1 MNHEDLFEAIGSADE
16 RMLEKSEHKSHHWE
30 KGFFAAVAAC
40 LVVAITAGI
49 FFLPHLRRR
58 PSDCLMETLGSDK
71 GNVDVL
77 DPTDPQAD
85 GRYLRIHLNNE
96 TSEAE
101 LGRYV
106 GQDTVVVGN
115 ILKGNQTQLPTY
127 QIRERPIT
135 EEEVR
140 QVMERLEIPENPSH
154 RPEWKLEGNVITG
167 QFAYLTDGLFTK
179 SDEELEE
186 MARKAFE
193 QFGLLKGE
201 YKYTGIWS
209 RGERVEIGENG
220 SEEIITAINVGVSFC
235 RILDGMRIIDSD
247 VCEMWFNDNGLVRI
261 HIELYDYEPV
271 GTMDLVSM
279 EDALARIKTPD
290 RFSIEGEPD
299 CAGPAQ
305 TLAVEEVVTVYC
317 NQYYRGCTILQ
328 PVYLFKGTATFEDGT
343 QAPFTSSVIAIPE
356 SMTWV
361 DESYIP

>member
-30 KGFFAAVAAC
+30 EGFLAAVAAC

-85 GRYLRIHLNNE
+85 GRYLRIHLSNAD
-96 TSEAE
+96 SEEA
-101 LGRYV
+101 LAKYV
-106 GQDTVVVGN
+106 SEDTVVVGN
-115 ILKGNQTQLPTY
+115 TLKGYPTQLPIY

-140 QVMERLEIPENPSH
+140 NVMEKLDIPTCIPC
-154 RPEWKLEGNVITG
+154 WKLEDNVFTG
-167 QFAYLTDGLFTK
+167 TFGAFGDGVFTQ
-179 SDEELEE
+179 SDEELEA
-186 MARKAFE
+186 MARKVFE
-193 QFGLLKGE
+193 QLDFLDGE
-201 YKYTGIWS
+201 YEYHGIINRTS
-209 RGERVEIGENG
+209 QSD
-220 SEEIITAINVGVSFC
+220 SEGNEKVLQVGIAFC
-235 RILDGMRIIDSD
+235 RVIDGIRIIGSD
-247 VCEMWFNDNGLVRI
+247 VCNLCFNDSGLLQI
-261 HIELYDYEPV
+261 QLELYDYESI
-271 GTMDLVSM
+271 GTMDLVSL

-328 PVYLFKGTATFEDGT
+328 PVYRFKGMATFEDGT
-343 QAPFTSSVIAIPE
+343 QAPFTSSVIAIPD

>member
-30 KGFFAAVAAC
+30 KGFLAAVAAC
-40 LVVAITAGI
+40 LAVAIMAGL
-49 FFLPHLRRR
+49 FFLPRRGGDR
-58 PSDCLMETLGSDK
+58 P
-71 GNVDVL
+71 L
-77 DPTDPQAD
+77 DNIGATQSNSTQDD

-106 GQDTVVVGN
+106 GPDTVVVGD
-115 ILKGNQTQLPTY
+115 ILESHPTQLPIY
-127 QIRERPIT
+127 QIKERTIT
-135 EEEVR
+135 EEEFQ

-154 RPEWKLEGNVITG
+154 RPQWKLEGNEISG
-167 QFAYLTDGLFTK
+167 QFAYLTDGQFTK

-193 QFGLLKGE
+193 QFGLLTGE
-201 YKYTGIWS
+201 YEYTGIWS
-209 RGERVEIGENG
+209 SGERVEIGENG
-220 SEEIITAINVGVSFC
+220 SEEIITLINVGVSFC
-235 RILDGMRIIDSD
+235 RVVDGMRIIDSD
-247 VCEMWFNDNGLVRI
+247 VCNIYFNDDGIVRFRL
-261 HIELYDYEPV
+261 ELYEYEPV

-279 EDALARIKTPD
+279 EEAWDRIKTPD

-299 CAGPAQ
+299 CAGPAK
-305 TLAVEEVVTVYC
+305 TLAVEEVVMVYC

-328 PVYLFKGTATFEDGT
+328 PVYRFKGTATFEDGT
-343 QAPFTSSVIAIPE
+343 QAPFTSSVIAIPD